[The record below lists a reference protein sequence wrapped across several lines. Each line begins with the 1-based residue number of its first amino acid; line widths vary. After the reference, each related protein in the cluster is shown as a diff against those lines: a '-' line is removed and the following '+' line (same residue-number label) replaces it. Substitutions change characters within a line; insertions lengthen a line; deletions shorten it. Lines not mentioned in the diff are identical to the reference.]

1 MPTII
6 HLINKYCTTHS
17 YPIYTYYLTSYN
29 DQGEKISMT
38 FTNSTDLFQ
47 RKLINYEIK
56 NVTLDTSLSVWESD
70 NSGTHG
76 YNVKTRP
83 NNYFFHSGLL

>member
-29 DQGEKISMT
+29 DQGEDISMT
-38 FTNSTDLFQ
+38 FTNGTDLFQ

-70 NSGTHG
+70 KNDFAWVTQ
-76 YNVKTRP
+76 N
-83 NNYFFHSGLL
+83 FC

>member
-1 MPTII
+1 
-6 HLINKYCTTHS
+6 
-17 YPIYTYYLTSYN
+17 
-29 DQGEKISMT
+29 MT

-70 NSGTHG
+70 KNDFAWVTQ
-76 YNVKTRP
+76 N
-83 NNYFFHSGLL
+83 FC